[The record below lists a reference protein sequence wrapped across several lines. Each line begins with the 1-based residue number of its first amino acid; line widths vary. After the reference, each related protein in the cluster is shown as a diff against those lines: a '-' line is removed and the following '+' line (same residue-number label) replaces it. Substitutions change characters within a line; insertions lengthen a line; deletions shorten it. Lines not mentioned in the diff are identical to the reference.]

1 MAKDDLSSD
10 KMNKASLNMDNPSIT
25 VVRREV
31 KRGEVKQ
38 TYRNKHGLINYKDT
52 KTKCRLFWCFY
63 RVYRLETVSH
73 VGILDPAL

>member
-25 VVRREV
+25 VVQG
-31 KRGEVKQ
+31 RGEVKQ

-52 KTKCRLFWCFY
+52 NTKCLCG
-63 RVYRLETVSH
+63 V
-73 VGILDPAL
+73 

>member
-25 VVRREV
+25 VVQG
-31 KRGEVKQ
+31 RGEVKQ

-52 KTKCRLFWCFY
+52 KTKCRLCWCLIEF
-63 RVYRLETVSH
+63 
-73 VGILDPAL
+73 ID